1 VNKFAL
7 SASFAILLAYAA
19 LADDAAQSNQECLR
33 FADDLGCSAVL
44 REPSA
49 QSDAGNLKPPSYC
62 KSVSYDEGLG
72 KEWVSADE
80 KLGKEWG
87 VVR

>member
-1 VNKFAL
+1 MNKFAL
-7 SASFAILLAYAA
+7 SASFAIPTTL
-19 LADDAAQSNQECLR
+19 SSPSM

-80 KLGKEWG
+80 KLGKEWS